1 MNLVLNVW
9 RQKGPNE
16 AGGFKTY
23 NVRDVSSHMSFIE
36 MMNLLNVQ
44 LQEKGEDPVAFE
56 FDCLEGICGTCCLV
70 INGTAHGP
78 QKATTTCQ
86 LHMRRFSDG
95 EQITIE
101 PWRAKAFPIIKDLI
115 VDRSAFDRIIQA
127 GGFCS
132 VNTGGSPDA
141 NATLISKVA
150 ADTAMD
156 AAQCIGCGAC
166 VASCKNSSA
175 MLFVAAKVAHLANLP
190 QGQVERKERVLKM
203 VEAMDQEGFGC
214 CTNQY
219 ECEAVCPKEISVKFI
234 ANLNKEFRKAL
245 WSADVPV
252 RNLKRS

>member
-1 MNLVLNVW
+1 MNLVLHVW
-9 RQKGPNE
+9 RQKGPAE
-16 AGGFKTY
+16 KGEFKTY
-23 NVRDVSSHMSFIE
+23 SVHDVSSHMSFIE

-44 LQEKGEDPVAFE
+44 LQEVGEEPVAFE

-70 INGTAHGP
+70 INGTPHGP

-86 LHMRRFSDG
+86 LHMRHFHDG
-95 EQITIE
+95 DHLTIE
-101 PWRAKAFPIIKDLI
+101 PWRAKAFPVIKDLI
-115 VDRSAFDRIIQA
+115 VDRTSFDRIIQA

-132 VNTGGSPDA
+132 VNTGGTPDA
-141 NATLISKVA
+141 NTILISKVD

-190 QGQVERKERVLKM
+190 QGQVERKNRALNM
-203 VEAMDQEGFGC
+203 VEAMDREGFGC

-234 ANLNKEFRKAL
+234 AQLNKEFRKAL
-245 WSADVPV
+245 
-252 RNLKRS
+252 L